1 MLDDTSGG
9 PLADSYTTLAQYT
22 AYAQAM
28 GWCDQIVAHPAEAA
42 LRRAAMA
49 IDRLYPA
56 KGTRTNAAQALAWP
70 RAGVS
75 LDGHILASDTVPKA
89 VQSAQCEMAR
99 LILGGADPFAATSEQ
114 RITKR
119 REKVDVIEEETEYEA
134 TGQAVSYPA
143 VDSLL
148 VRLIHPKGGHLPF
161 SVPLTRV

>member
-1 MLDDTSGG
+1 MLNDAVGSSV
-9 PLADSYTTLAQYT
+9 ADSYTTLAQYT
-22 AYAQAM
+22 DYAQAM
-28 GWCDQIVAHPAEAA
+28 GWHEQIVDHPAEAA

-49 IDRLYPA
+49 IDRLYRA
-56 KGTRTNAAQALAWP
+56 KGTRANAAQALAWP
-70 RAGVS
+70 RTGIV
-75 LDGHILASDTVPKA
+75 LDGQAVASDTVPKA
-89 VQSAQCEMAR
+89 VRSAQCEMAR

-119 REKVDVIEEETEYEA
+119 REKVDVLEEETEYEA

-148 VRLIHPKGGHLPF
+148 VGLIRPKGGHLPF

>member
-1 MLDDTSGG
+1 MLNDAVGG
-9 PLADSYTTLAQYT
+9 SVADSYVTLEQY
-22 AYAQAM
+22 AEYAHAM
-28 GWCDQIVAHPAEAA
+28 CWHDEIVAHPA

-56 KGTRTNAAQALAWP
+56 KGTRTDAAQALAWP
-70 RAGVS
+70 RTGVS
-75 LDGHILASDTVPKA
+75 LDGHILASDTIPKA

-148 VRLIHPKGGHLPF
+148 VGLIHPKGGHLPF
-161 SVPLTRV
+161 SVPLTRL